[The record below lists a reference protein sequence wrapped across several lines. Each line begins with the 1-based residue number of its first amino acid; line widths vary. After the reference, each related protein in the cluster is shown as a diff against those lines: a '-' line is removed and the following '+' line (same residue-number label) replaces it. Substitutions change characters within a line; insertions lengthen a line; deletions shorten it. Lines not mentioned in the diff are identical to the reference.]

1 MRIEVEGEHLRAVAR
16 GHFSEMSVI
25 AADIQHAPGTALLE
39 HALDEAFLSGEL
51 LRRVGAIIGVPRP
64 GRAACGRARGERR
77 ELALKNL
84 SVNSIIPFR
93 AACDA
98 AREGSDGD
106 KEAGKEAGGLMG
118 GNR

>member
-1 MRIEVEGEHLRAVAR
+1 MCFSNHMTGGVSGSGLLETQILRTCTLLLAASVKLEVPTAPFFQKLRA
-16 GHFSEMSVI
+16 
-25 AADIQHAPGTALLE
+25 TT
-39 HALDEAFLSGEL
+39 
-51 LRRVGAIIGVPRP
+51 
-64 GRAACGRARGERR
+64 
-77 ELALKNL
+77 KNL
-84 SVNSIIPFR
+84 SVNSIISFR

>member
-1 MRIEVEGEHLRAVAR
+1 MGGESFFGSTRTFKGTSINPNYVIP
-16 GHFSEMSVI
+16 SE
-25 AADIQHAPGTALLE
+25 
-39 HALDEAFLSGEL
+39 
-51 LRRVGAIIGVPRP
+51 
-64 GRAACGRARGERR
+64 
-77 ELALKNL
+77 NL

>member
-1 MRIEVEGEHLRAVAR
+1 
-16 GHFSEMSVI
+16 MSVCGERGEQRLVGE
-25 AADIQHAPGTALLE
+25 DVHAP
-39 HALDEAFLSGEL
+39 S
-51 LRRVGAIIGVPRP
+51 
-64 GRAACGRARGERR
+64 
-77 ELALKNL
+77 KNL